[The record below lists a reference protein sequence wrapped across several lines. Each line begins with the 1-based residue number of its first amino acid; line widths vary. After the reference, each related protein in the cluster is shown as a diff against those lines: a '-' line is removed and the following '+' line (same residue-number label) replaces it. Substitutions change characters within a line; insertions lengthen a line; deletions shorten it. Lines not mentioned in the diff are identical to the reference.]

1 MLKLATRVLSQVQT
15 FMARL
20 NDIAAGIIIS
30 SLVSLLPRCSTLRVA
45 LSYLALICTDVF
57 ANADRPVSR
66 FFCGAIWKYGTK
78 NINLPAAAQTV
89 AGPPGP

>member
-1 MLKLATRVLSQVQT
+1 MVKLATRALSQVQT

-20 NDIAAGIIIS
+20 NDIPAGIIIS

-66 FFCGAIWKYGTK
+66 FFCGGIWKYGTK
-78 NINLPAAAQTV
+78 NINLPAAAETV